1 MFAGSLV
8 YTNGSF
14 ISIGVDATLI
24 IHVDRLEKKGMRER
38 FYNFNRGILYFLV
51 CLTYPIPTLYA
62 EPADDTITALIAE
75 RIIDGVSEKAL
86 DSNVLLV
93 QHNKILAL
101 GSRSIIP
108 EDARVIDLGQTTLMP
123 GLIDSHLHPLLH
135 TDDYQFTHIK
145 TSSAYKALKGH
156 QTLLK
161 LLKAGWTS
169 VRIAGDSDIYYAN
182 QDIKRLID
190 EKVLQGPR
198 IAGAAHY
205 LSVTGG
211 GGDINFVSPE
221 QNLKADGLIVDGVDE
236 IRKAIRNE
244 AKYGS
249 DWIKVLI
256 TGAFMSVGDNPKSVH
271 FSDKELEALFA
282 EAARRD
288 MPVMAHAHATE
299 GIKKAV
305 RAGARSIE
313 HGTYL
318 DDEAIRLMKKHG
330 TFLVPTIY
338 VGDYYSDPKNNL
350 REQDANDDYILNY
363 RSIFLQKIGA
373 AHRAGVKIVVG
384 SDLGGYQ
391 YPANVYAREFA
402 TLVEAGLSTMQA
414 IKAGTSVAAEMLR
427 WDDRLGTLEVG
438 KLADVIAVEG
448 NPLED
453 ISVLE
458 HVSFVMS
465 DGVVVKH

>member
-1 MFAGSLV
+1 
-8 YTNGSF
+8 
-14 ISIGVDATLI
+14 
-24 IHVDRLEKKGMRER
+24 MRER
-38 FYNFNRGILYFLV
+38 CRSKNWRTLFLV
-51 CLTYPIPTLYA
+51 VCLCYPLPKLYA
-62 EPADDTITALIAE
+62 AQVDDIIIALVAE
-75 RIIDGVSEKAL
+75 RIIDGVSDEAL
-86 DSNVLLV
+86 DINVVLV

-101 GSRSIIP
+101 GARSIIP
-108 EDARVIDLGQTTLMP
+108 ESAQVIELGHTTLMP

-135 TDDYQFTHIK
+135 TDDYQFAHIK

-169 VRIAGDSDIYYAN
+169 VRIAGDSDIYYAS
-182 QDIKRLID
+182 QDIKKLID

-198 IAGAAHY
+198 ITGAAHY

-221 QNLKADGLIVDGVDE
+221 QNLKVDGLIVDGVDE

-249 DWIKVLI
+249 DWIKVLV
-256 TGAFMSVGDNPKSVH
+256 TGAFMSVGDNPESVH
-271 FSDKELEALFA
+271 FSDEELEALFD

-288 MPVMAHAHATE
+288 MPVMAHAHAAD

-363 RSIFLQKIGA
+363 RGIFLKKIGA
-373 AHRAGVKIVVG
+373 AHRAGVRIVVG
-384 SDLGGYQ
+384 TDLGGYQ
-391 YPANVYAREFA
+391 YPVNVYAREFA
-402 TLVEAGLSTMQA
+402 TLVEAGLSPMDA
-414 IKAGTSVAAEMLR
+414 IKAGTRVAAELLR
-427 WDDRLGTLEVG
+427 WEDRLGTVEVG
-438 KLADVIAVEG
+438 KLADLIAVEG

-453 ISVLE
+453 ISALE
-458 HVSFVMS
+458 RVSFVMA
-465 DGVVVKH
+465 DGVVVKHQHKIFKIEPSVSVGTP